1 MRTETA
7 VRSGALQSGY
17 VRVAARSLG
26 RDTGPMS
33 GVNEGGVDSEFFI
46 GSGGEREHWRSNWIC
61 NVGYGSNKDLFDR
74 SPRPDFEAACEVL

>member
-7 VRSGALQSGY
+7 VRNGTLQSAY
-17 VRVAARSLG
+17 FLIAARSLG
-26 RDTGPMS
+26 LDTGPMS
-33 GVNEGGVDSEFFI
+33 GFNKDGVDNEFFI

-74 SPRPDFEAACEVL
+74 SPRLDFEAACEVL